1 MDYICAAPYAASNSR
16 NDWEQN
22 TMIFLLLTIATS
34 AMISL
39 FMRLSTDK
47 VSNNY
52 GMLAAGYMVST
63 ALAALH
69 TDFSGFAQS
78 GMGTAVAMG
87 FVNGALYL
95 MGLVLMQR
103 NIRKSGVV
111 LTSTFSRLGL
121 VACIILSMLLFRES
135 PTALQVAGM
144 VLAVGAIVLSSGKM
158 DASKFQP
165 QLLLSLLNM
174 GMIDT
179 WVKAFDAWGNNA
191 LSDQFL
197 LLTFLTA
204 ALLCLGLM
212 QYKKQRIGPWEL
224 LFGAAIAIPNY
235 YNSRCLLLALQDIPG
250 IILYPTYS
258 VATLLTITVM
268 GVCVFKERLSRR
280 QWVAMGVILVALA
293 LLNL

>member
-1 MDYICAAPYAASNSR
+1 
-16 NDWEQN
+16 
-22 TMIFLLLTIATS
+22 MIFLLLAILTS

-39 FMRLSTDK
+39 FMRLSADK

-52 GMLAAGYMVST
+52 GLLAAGYVVST

-78 GMGTAVAMG
+78 GMGTAAAMG

-103 NIRKSGVV
+103 NIQKSGVV

-121 VACIILSMLLFRES
+121 VVTIILSILLFREM
-135 PTALQVAGM
+135 PTALQVVGM
-144 VLAVGAIVLSSGKM
+144 VLAVGAILLSSGKM
-158 DASKFQP
+158 EAGNFQP
-165 QLLLSLLNM
+165 ELLLCLLNM

-179 WVKAFDAWGNNA
+179 WVKAFGAWGSAA

-197 LLTFLTA
+197 LLTFLSA
-204 ALLCLGLM
+204 ALLCLGFMLR
-212 QYKKQRIGPWEL
+212 KKQRIGRWEM

-235 YNSRCLLLALQDIPG
+235 YNSRCLLLALRDIPG
-250 IILYPTYS
+250 IILYPTYC
-258 VATLLTITVM
+258 VAALLTITVM

-280 QWVAMGVILVALA
+280 QWMAMGVILVALA

>member
-1 MDYICAAPYAASNSR
+1 
-16 NDWEQN
+16 
-22 TMIFLLLTIATS
+22 MIFLLFAILTS

-39 FMRLSTDK
+39 FMRLSADK

-52 GMLAAGYMVST
+52 GLLAAGYVIST

-69 TDFSGFAQS
+69 TDFSGFTQS
-78 GMGTAVAMG
+78 GMGTAAAMG

-103 NIRKSGVV
+103 NIQKSGVV

-121 VACIILSMLLFRES
+121 VVTIILSILLFREM
-135 PTALQVAGM
+135 PTVLQVVGM
-144 VLAVGAIVLSSGKM
+144 VMALGAILLSSGKM
-158 DASKFQP
+158 EAGNFQP
-165 QLLLSLLNM
+165 ELLLCLLNM
-174 GMIDT
+174 GVIDA

-191 LSDQFL
+191 LSDRFL

-204 ALLCLGLM
+204 ALLCLGFM
-212 QYKKQRIGPWEL
+212 RYKKQRIGRWEI

-235 YNSRCLLLALQDIPG
+235 YNSRCLLLALRDIPG

-258 VATLLTITVM
+258 VASLLTITVM
-268 GVCVFKERLSRR
+268 GVCLFKERLSRR
-280 QWVAMGVILVALA
+280 QWVAIGVILVALA

>member
-1 MDYICAAPYAASNSR
+1 MLFSPSPILQKNR
-16 NDWEQN
+16 NT
-22 TMIFLLLTIATS
+22 TMIFLLLAIATS

-47 VSNNY
+47 ISNNY
-52 GMLAAGYMVST
+52 GMLAAGYLIS
-63 ALAALH
+63 AGLAAAH
-69 TDFSGFAQS
+69 TDFTGFALPD
-78 GMGTAVAMG
+78 MGTAVAMG
-87 FVNGALYL
+87 LVNGILYP
-95 MGLVLMQR
+95 MGLMLMQR
-103 NIRKSGVV
+103 NIQKSGVV

-121 VACIILSMLLFRES
+121 VVTIILSILLFREM

-144 VLAVGAIVLSSGKM
+144 VLAVGAIILSSGKM
-158 DASKFQP
+158 KGNKFQP
-165 QLLLSLLNM
+165 GLLLSLVNM
-174 GMIDT
+174 GMIDA
-179 WVKAFDAWGNNA
+179 WVKAFDAWGNSA

-204 ALLCLGLM
+204 ALLCLGVML
-212 QYKKQRIGPWEL
+212 YKKQRIGRWEI

-258 VATLLTITVM
+258 VAALLTITVV
-268 GVCVFKERLSRR
+268 GVCAFKERLSRR
-280 QWVAMGVILVALA
+280 QWIAMGVILVALA